1 MAVGFLKF
9 FFFFLIRDESFII
22 RWGRIGG
29 GGYRVHFRVTKSFM
43 TPPPPPHTHT
53 PQVSP
58 DIFRPPPPIPNRWRK
73 SWWPPPPNTH
83 THTHLLAATYTH
95 MPFYT
100 PVFDGSYYVVP
111 SVLGTNINHHQTM
124 CKERRT
130 DTSLTFLRSYGP
142 LKIFLWKSC
151 PLYNFDTNM
160 NIFMKLC
167 TNTNKHQS
175 MCREKEP

>member
-9 FFFFLIRDESFII
+9 FFFFFDKGRVIYYQVGED
-22 RWGRIGG
+22 WGR
-29 GGYRVHFRVTKSFM
+29 RVSGTFSSHQKFYDPPPPPPTHTHTSGLTRYFS
-43 TPPPPPHTHT
+43 TPPPPF
-53 PQVSP
+53 QIGDEKV
-58 DIFRPPPPIPNRWRK
+58 DD
-73 SWWPPPPNTH
+73 PPPPNTH

-142 LKIFLWKSC
+142 LKIFL
-151 PLYNFDTNM
+151 
-160 NIFMKLC
+160 
-167 TNTNKHQS
+167 
-175 MCREKEP
+175 